1 MAGDSRLTKPRGSSS
16 NPQAARNA
24 SHTAQNAAPN
34 PTATAELPLPSFHVD
49 VAIAGGGLAG
59 LALAAGLQ
67 ARGIEAAVF
76 EAAPAAR
83 RSNNSTGTVLGVYPN
98 GFNALEGLKPGLGE
112 AVIASGSPVA
122 KITFVA
128 RQIPA
133 DIADSESASASTS
146 GDNSGSA
153 TNDDATSENCDGW
166 VVREVPSQ
174 VARVV
179 GWARVQE
186 VLASSLTRPEIIMH
200 GHRVVAYHPVVA
212 GKPVASSS
220 VSDTTKDGA
229 DEGEVEAVDVVL
241 EVVGSNLR
249 TGANISSVAAP
260 EGADIGE
267 EGGAAQQQRE
277 LVVVRAK
284 ILVAADGVRSAVR
297 NQMIGDSPRYLEQFG
312 WNARVPSQPSG
323 DVSQQQNR
331 TVLSFKDA
339 VSAADPDGQL
349 KAELEQTPFGGFG
362 KPGVKDRLM
371 CHVSKHI
378 ADPSAHDTWHTVL
391 QAVTTT
397 DPGNIYERWMM
408 DRPPPKDSWSDSKC
422 GNRVVLMGDAAHAMH
437 PELGQGAQTAFEDA
451 HQLSL
456 CLAEIK
462 DVLAEPAAV
471 AAAVREY
478 EGRRIDRCV
487 RIHAYA
493 TAAHGFGEE
502 ARLVRELSPPE
513 KSKLFMEFQKWIL
526 AYPDKIKGDP
536 ESTYFK

>member
-1 MAGDSRLTKPRGSSS
+1 MRRRHYYVSKFNYSYNQDLFPRDVAGDSRLPQPPRSSS

-24 SHTAQNAAPN
+24 SITAQNAAPN
-34 PTATAELPLPSFHVD
+34 PIVAAAAELPPPSFHVD

-67 ARGIEAAVF
+67 ARGIEVAVF
-76 EAAPAAR
+76 EAAAAAR
-83 RSNNSTGTVLGVYPN
+83 RSNNSTGTILGIFPN
-98 GFNALEGLKPGLGE
+98 GFKALEGLKPGLGD
-112 AVIASGSPVA
+112 AVIASG
-122 KITFVA
+122 
-128 RQIPA
+128 A
-133 DIADSESASASTS
+133 DIA
-146 GDNSGSA
+146 
-153 TNDDATSENCDGW
+153 
-166 VVREVPSQ
+166 
-174 VARVV
+174 
-179 GWARVQE
+179 
-186 VLASSLTRPEIIMH
+186 
-200 GHRVVAYHPVVA
+200 
-212 GKPVASSS
+212 
-220 VSDTTKDGA
+220 
-229 DEGEVEAVDVVL
+229 
-241 EVVGSNLR
+241 
-249 TGANISSVAAP
+249 
-260 EGADIGE
+260 E
-267 EGGAAQQQRE
+267 EGGAVQQQRKV
-277 LVVVRAK
+277 VVVRAK

-312 WNARVPSQPSG
+312 WNARVPSQLSG
-323 DVSQQQNR
+323 EASQQENR

-339 VSAADPDGQL
+339 VTGYQMFFIDGGKTFWLVSAADPDGKL

-371 CHVSKHI
+371 CHVSKNI

-422 GNRVVLMGDAAHAMH
+422 GSRVVLMGDAAHAMH

-456 CLAEIK
+456 CLADIK
-462 DVLAEPAAV
+462 DGLAEPAAV

-478 EGRRIDRCV
+478 EDRRIDRCV

-502 ARLVRELSPPE
+502 AKLVKDLSPPE
-513 KSKLFMEFQKWIL
+513 KRKLFMEFQKWIL

>member
-1 MAGDSRLTKPRGSSS
+1 MAGDSRLTQPRGSSS

-83 RSNNSTGTVLGVYPN
+83 RSNNSTGTVLGIFPN

-267 EGGAAQQQRE
+267 EGGAAQRQRE

-284 ILVAADGVRSAVR
+284 ILVAADGVRS
-297 NQMIGDSPRYLEQFG
+297 
-312 WNARVPSQPSG
+312 
-323 DVSQQQNR
+323 
-331 TVLSFKDA
+331 A

-391 QAVTTT
+391 QAITTT

-471 AAAVREY
+471 AAAVRKY
-478 EGRRIDRCV
+478 EDRRIDRCV

>member
-1 MAGDSRLTKPRGSSS
+1 MRRRHYSYASMAGDSRLTKPRGSSS

-133 DIADSESASASTS
+133 DIADSESAI
-146 GDNSGSA
+146 
-153 TNDDATSENCDGW
+153 
-166 VVREVPSQ
+166 
-174 VARVV
+174 
-179 GWARVQE
+179 QE

-339 VSAADPDGQL
+339 VTGYQMFLIDGGKTFWHVSAADPDGQL